1 MVGENCQMLQNVIL
15 ADFWKSKAY
24 SKRLRNSIKSRDLV
38 ILVDHCILKQDLGR
52 VTLEINWFLSRCPEK
67 H

>member
-15 ADFWKSKAY
+15 ADFWKSKAQ

-38 ILVDHCILKQDLGR
+38 ILVDHCILKQVLGR
-52 VTLEINWFLSRCPEK
+52 VTLKLNWFLSSCPEK